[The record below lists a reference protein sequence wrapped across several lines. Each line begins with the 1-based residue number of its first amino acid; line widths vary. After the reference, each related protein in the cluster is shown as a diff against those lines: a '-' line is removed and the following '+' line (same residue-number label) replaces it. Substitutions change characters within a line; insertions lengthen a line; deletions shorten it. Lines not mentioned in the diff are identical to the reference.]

1 MAPPNE
7 RRMRPAPEPRHE
19 GRVRLPLTELR
30 VVTAH
35 DDLVLSIP
43 RAFVDALAG
52 EAASEPR
59 RRLAGRR
66 GVSRPCTTRSRTRR
80 FLVPSSS
87 CPDGV
92 SYPDPRAAFAIATQS
107 ARRLLPRTSSD
118 QPRGYDDSVTSRV
131 RYPSRMCP
139 PVASGTSSD
148 QTLGCD
154 DSFTSRIRWSS
165 RTCSPAA
172 SGTSSD
178 QPLGCDDSVHLA
190 HPVVIEDVLTGC
202 LRDILR
208 PATRVLRLGHFARP
222 VSIEDVSVGRLR
234 DILGPATGLRR
245 LPHLARPVRMTTCSP
260 ATFGTA
266 SRPSARVY
274 RPC

>member
-118 QPRGYDDSVTSRV
+118 QP
-131 RYPSRMCP
+131 
-139 PVASGTSSD
+139 
-148 QTLGCD
+148 
-154 DSFTSRIRWSS
+154 
-165 RTCSPAA
+165 
-172 SGTSSD
+172 
-178 QPLGCDDSVHLA
+178 LGCDDSVHLA